1 MEGGQVAAFAP
12 NVKLVGIWVAAI
24 LTLMIYSH
32 LVRDN
37 PLSRL
42 AEHLFVGTA
51 AGYALVLAYYNVLWP
66 KLIHPL
72 ASDAS
77 NNSLLIIPAV
87 LAVLLLLRPIAPLR
101 SLASIPLALIVGVGA
116 ALAVAGAVA
125 GSLLP
130 QVSGTMLSL
139 DPSQPAATV
148 IDNALIIIGV
158 ISTVLYFYFTAARKS
173 RGSAGLRVA
182 AGLGKWTMMLTFGA
196 VFAAT
201 ITARLAVLV
210 GRMQFLL
217 SDWLGL
223 IR

>member
-1 MEGGQVAAFAP
+1 MDGGQVAALAP
-12 NVKLVGIWVAAI
+12 NVKLVGIWVAAL

-32 LVRDN
+32 LVKDN
-37 PLSRL
+37 PLSRF

-51 AGYALVLAYYNVLWP
+51 AGYALVLAYYSVLWP
-66 KLIHPL
+66 KLIQPL
-72 ASDAS
+72 AGDPAK
-77 NNSLLIIPAV
+77 NLILLVPATLV
-87 LAVLLLLRPIAPLR
+87 VLLLVRPIAPLR
-101 SLASIPLALIVGVGA
+101 SLASFPLALIVGVGA
-116 ALAVAGAVA
+116 ALAVAGAIA

-139 DPSQPAATV
+139 NPSQPVATV
-148 IDNALIIIGV
+148 INNALIIIGV

-173 RGSAGLRVA
+173 RAGAGLKVA

-217 SDWLGL
+217 GDWLGL
-223 IR
+223 IK

>member
-51 AGYALVLAYYNVLWP
+51 AGYALVLAYCNVLWP

-72 ASDAS
+72 ATDAS
-77 NNSLLIIPAV
+77 ANALLLIPAV